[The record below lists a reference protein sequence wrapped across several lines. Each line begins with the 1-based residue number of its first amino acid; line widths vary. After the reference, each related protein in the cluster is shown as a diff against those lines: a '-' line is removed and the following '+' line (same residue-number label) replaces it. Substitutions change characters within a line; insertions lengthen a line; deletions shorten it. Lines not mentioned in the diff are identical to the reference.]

1 MAIESLTELA
11 RAVGDEE
18 RHHFRIARAAARL
31 EAANDW
37 ALDGSLTMAAWMAH
51 HCRMSRADAGAL
63 LRLGRFLARFPAVAD
78 AADRSGDDRLPAA
91 HVELLRRM
99 VRPATETLF
108 DEHQHGVVEAIVG
121 LELPAAGVVCGEWQ
135 RRAEAMVDDQGP
147 PAEPE
152 RSLSWGLDGSGSAVG
167 KFVLDPTVRRQL
179 EQAIRTASR
188 WNGPADARPLAQRRA
203 DALFDILAFFNANH
217 DRTGS
222 PRHRPHVEFGVQ
234 TDIVVVPDDEEAVDS
249 KVGEPLRFDDSE
261 DPTGEHDAR
270 VVDDDDR
277 AVDFEDELEASPGAE
292 VADAP
297 TAGPE
302 PVEPRRRWTLHDLPG
317 FPRPGAW
324 YATGTDGEPIDERHA
339 DALMCDCVIH
349 RVVQAGS
356 SRLDYGRATRSV
368 PLALF
373 RTLAHRDGGCR
384 FPGCDR
390 PVSWCDAHHVKHW
403 RRFGRTHQSNL
414 VLLCTRH
421 HHLVHGAAW
430 HIELT
435 PDAMLLVT
443 TPGGR
448 TLRSRPR
455 PHPYPSPLHAA

>member
-1 MAIESLTELA
+1 
-11 RAVGDEE
+11 
-18 RHHFRIARAAARL
+18 
-31 EAANDW
+31 
-37 ALDGSLTMAAWMAH
+37 
-51 HCRMSRADAGAL
+51 
-63 LRLGRFLARFPAVAD
+63 
-78 AADRSGDDRLPAA
+78 
-91 HVELLRRM
+91 
-99 VRPATETLF
+99 
-108 DEHQHGVVEAIVG
+108 
-121 LELPAAGVVCGEWQ
+121 
-135 RRAEAMVDDQGP
+135 
-147 PAEPE
+147 
-152 RSLSWGLDGSGSAVG
+152 
-167 KFVLDPTVRRQL
+167 VLDPTVRRQL

-188 WNGPADARPLAQRRA
+188 WDGPADAQPLARRRA
-203 DALFDILAFFNANH
+203 DALFDVLAFFNANH

-222 PRHRPHVEFGVQ
+222 PRHRPHVELGVQ
-234 TDIVVVPDDEEAVDS
+234 TDVKVAPDDAEAGAS
-249 KVGEPLRFDDSE
+249 ALGEPLRFDEAE
-261 DPTGEHDAR
+261 DPIGDA
-270 VVDDDDR
+270 DDDSP
-277 AVDFEDELEASPGAE
+277 AVDLEDQLQADPGA
-292 VADAP
+292 DSYD
-297 TAGPE
+297 TASAEPE
-302 PVEPRRRWTLHDLPG
+302 PGEPRRRWTLHDLPG
-317 FPRPGAW
+317 FPQPGAW

-390 PVSWCDAHHVKHW
+390 PVSWCDAHHIKHW

-414 VLLCTRH
+414 VLLCTRP

-435 PDAMLLVT
+435 PDATLLVT
-443 TPGGR
+443 TPDGR